1 MGGAFSQIFGISDPK
16 DDEINNLKGQI
27 SNKNSKITE
36 LTGTLDRPLYNADN
50 TQNISVTESDIQNN
64 PSGVITTSVGSKS
77 GIRSHAAVTSGA
89 GLVLVDQLTNVNTI
103 VGDLT
108 AQNKVLASL
117 PLNDYSIS
125 FIEVNTQNNL
135 IDNQIKEIKDV
146 YSTDNQKV
154 NYQSDKISTLKYIN
168 YVLFLIYYVVFAFLI
183 IVLLMYNITFTKQF
197 KSLLVIIFILFP
209 FVSDIV
215 YQLIVYLYN
224 FIYAMLNGNAYTSNN
239 Y

>member
-1 MGGAFSQIFGISDPK
+1 MGNSSCKQQNG
-16 DDEINNLKGQI
+16 EINNLKGQI
-27 SNKNSKITE
+27 SSKNSTITS
-36 LTGTLDRPLYNADN
+36 LNGTLDRPLYNADN

-64 PSGVITTSVGSKS
+64 PSGVITTPYGSKS
-77 GIRSHAAVTSGA
+77 GIRSHTAVTSGA
-89 GLVLVDQLTNVNTI
+89 GLVLVDQVNNANTNIGNLTE
-103 VGDLT
+103 
-108 AQNKVLASL
+108 QNKVLASL

-154 NYQSDKISTLKYIN
+154 NYQSDKISTLKYVN